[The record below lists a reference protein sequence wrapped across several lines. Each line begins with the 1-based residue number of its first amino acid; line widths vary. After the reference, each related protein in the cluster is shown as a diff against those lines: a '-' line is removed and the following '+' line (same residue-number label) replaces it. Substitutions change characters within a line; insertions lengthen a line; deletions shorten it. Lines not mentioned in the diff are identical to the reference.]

1 MELEYDNHN
10 HKETSK
16 NKLKYTPPT
25 IDIDPD
31 HVPVA
36 EGLLMRRE
44 DNVVIIGVNFR
55 ESGKMYYFYP
65 DRMQCEIGDHVIVD
79 TARGMEFGTVTAANT
94 QVAVHSL
101 NLPLR
106 RVLRR
111 ATEQDIK
118 HHEENQKKR
127 ARAFDVC
134 REKIREHGVEMK
146 LVDVEY
152 AFDGSKLMFYFTADG
167 RVDFR
172 ELVKDLA
179 GVFHMRI
186 ELRQIGIRDE
196 AKMVGGLGICGRPL
210 CCSSFLHDF
219 AQVSI
224 KMAKEQNLSLN
235 AAKISGT
242 CGRLMCCL
250 RYEYDVYA
258 EESKKLPKVD
268 SLVQT
273 PDGEAIVMET
283 TPLAGLVRVR
293 FTDDRHDSAPRVYHR
308 DDITLL
314 KTKKE
319 RRLEEQREKEAMRSA
334 SVSTSPKPS
343 GNKRSVMDVETAD
356 QTEDRNMHIDQAA
369 VQTAPAPV
377 NQSKQDSVTMP
388 TYAEKRDR
396 SRHRRHNSERGE
408 LQQNRQNKNA
418 ATNHMRPPRTKSG
431 DNEKW
436 GNARNNRPRTTK
448 GGKDTTTARINS
460 KNGEQRS
467 LKHYGFGDVNK
478 K

>member
-172 ELVKDLA
+172 ELVKEYA
-179 GVFHMRI
+179 
-186 ELRQIGIRDE
+186 
-196 AKMVGGLGICGRPL
+196 
-210 CCSSFLHDF
+210 
-219 AQVSI
+219 
-224 KMAKEQNLSLN
+224 
-235 AAKISGT
+235 
-242 CGRLMCCL
+242 GRLSH
-250 RYEYDVYA
+250 A
-258 EESKKLPKVD
+258 
-268 SLVQT
+268 
-273 PDGEAIVMET
+273 
-283 TPLAGLVRVR
+283 
-293 FTDDRHDSAPRVYHR
+293 H
-308 DDITLL
+308 
-314 KTKKE
+314 
-319 RRLEEQREKEAMRSA
+319 
-334 SVSTSPKPS
+334 
-343 GNKRSVMDVETAD
+343 
-356 QTEDRNMHIDQAA
+356 
-369 VQTAPAPV
+369 
-377 NQSKQDSVTMP
+377 
-388 TYAEKRDR
+388 
-396 SRHRRHNSERGE
+396 
-408 LQQNRQNKNA
+408 
-418 ATNHMRPPRTKSG
+418 
-431 DNEKW
+431 
-436 GNARNNRPRTTK
+436 
-448 GGKDTTTARINS
+448 
-460 KNGEQRS
+460 
-467 LKHYGFGDVNK
+467 
-478 K
+478 